1 MKNCWLKAELINRGS
16 FTSGF
21 LFPQQKQSECC
32 KHCCLGS
39 KLAFAPGLS
48 YPIASGLRI
57 RQSAHLNKAS
67 GTLSF
72 RFQGDKRIW
81 RSPLR
86 CPSVH
91 QRMQKKKYWEG
102 LQKHRKHLAIWWKQQ
117 KLMYAFIIWAPWV
130 ALRLC
135 SPAASPPPVP
145 LLVVWWWFI
154 SLSTE
159 LDKTLP
165 TMLNWSDECSA
176 CLHSINPR
184 GKLPRD
190 ARAGISMRQ
199 YITLQS
205 PVPNTAEYGH
215 QHHF

>member
-1 MKNCWLKAELINRGS
+1 MA
-16 FTSGF
+16 
-21 LFPQQKQSECC
+21 
-32 KHCCLGS
+32 CL
-39 KLAFAPGLS
+39 
-48 YPIASGLRI
+48 
-57 RQSAHLNKAS
+57 RQDSCFRSRNKAS
-67 GTLSF
+67 VVSILFGIKACLCSWAKLSHSF
-72 RFQGDKRIW
+72 RVCESDKAFIYTRHLAHYHSGFGGDKRIW

-91 QRMQKKKYWEG
+91 QIMRKKKYWVG
-102 LQKHRKHLAIWWKQQ
+102 LQKHRKQLAIWWKRQ
-117 KLMYAFIIWAPWV
+117 KLMYAFIIRAPGV
-130 ALRLC
+130 VLRLC

-176 CLHSINPR
+176 CHHSINPR
-184 GKLPRD
+184 GKLLRD

-199 YITLQS
+199 CITLQS
-205 PVPNTAEYGH
+205 PAPNTAECGH
-215 QHHF
+215 QRHF